1 LPLAHNQEKKMYF
14 TAETLATNRRLQG
27 HWNELWAN
35 RNIWNQHHDMM
46 VNAYRSSMTSEML
59 AANAIGGF
67 TREFWAE
74 LDRQVIQLRD
84 QEIGMEI
91 INDLMSVQTILPIGK
106 TAKLYNVTGDIA
118 DDVSVSIDG
127 QAPYSF
133 DHTDYDSDGDP
144 IPVFTAG
151 YGVNWRHAAGLNT
164 VGIDLMLDSQAAKLR
179 KFHKRRVNFY
189 LNGDPSISVDGYK
202 AQGIKN
208 HRNTTKINLGA
219 GAGGANI
226 DLTTCTPA
234 EALHFFGPTG
244 AFGINARRNKVTRYS
259 KLWLSSEIMAN
270 FSKPYLID
278 INGGTNALMGGT
290 VLDAIG
296 KFIPAES
303 IQQSYALTGNEFL
316 AYERRQDVI
325 TPLVGMAVG
334 IVPLPRL
341 MPQSNYNNQI
351 MSAEGISVK
360 RDGDGLGG
368 VVYGAELVA

>member
-1 LPLAHNQEKKMYF
+1 MYF
-14 TAETLATNRRLQG
+14 TAQTLATNRRLQG

-46 VNAYRSSMTSEML
+46 VNAYRSSMTPEML

>member
-1 LPLAHNQEKKMYF
+1 MYF

-46 VNAYRSSMTSEML
+46 VNAYRSSMTPEML

-179 KFHKRRVNFY
+179 KFHKRRVNYY

-202 AQGIKN
+202 AQGMKN

-259 KLWLSSEIMAN
+259 KLWLSAEIMAN
-270 FSKPYLID
+270 LSKPYLID
-278 INGGTNALMGGT
+278 INSGTNALMGGT

-325 TPLVGMAVG
+325 SPLVGMAVG

>member
-1 LPLAHNQEKKMYF
+1 MYF

-46 VNAYRSSMTSEML
+46 VNAYRSSMTPEML

-202 AQGIKN
+202 AQGMKN

-219 GAGGANI
+219 GAGGANF

-270 FSKPYLID
+270 LSKPYLID
-278 INGGTNALMGGT
+278 INSGTNALMGG
-290 VLDAIG
+290 LGAGCHWQIHSCRIYPAILR
-296 KFIPAES
+296 PD
-303 IQQSYALTGNEFL
+303 
-316 AYERRQDVI
+316 R
-325 TPLVGMAVG
+325 
-334 IVPLPRL
+334 
-341 MPQSNYNNQI
+341 
-351 MSAEGISVK
+351 
-360 RDGDGLGG
+360 
-368 VVYGAELVA
+368 